1 MRPVLLALALWQGV
15 STPFSLKPE
24 PPRHVRVA
32 TSSTVDR
39 AGRVSLFLDVA
50 PMPGIHV
57 YAPGARDYKPIGL
70 AIAPQSGLMVGK
82 LTYPKS
88 ETLMDGTERVPVF
101 NAAFRLTQ
109 PITAGDSASSPLIV
123 TGTVDYQACD
133 DRLCYKPES
142 IAVSWTLARD

>member
-1 MRPVLLALALWQGV
+1 MRSLLLALVLLQAA
-15 STPFSLKPE
+15 STPFLLKPE

-32 TSSTVDR
+32 TSSAVDR
-39 AGRVSLFLDVA
+39 AGRVSLFLDVT

-57 YAPGARDYKPIGL
+57 YAPGAKDYKPIGL
-70 AIAPQSGLMVGK
+70 AIAPQPGLMVGK

-88 ETLMDGTERVPVF
+88 EMLMDGTERVPVF
-101 NAAFRLTQ
+101 NAPFRLTQ
-109 PITAGDSASSPLIV
+109 PITAGASASSPLVV

-142 IAVSWTLARD
+142 IAVSWAVSRD